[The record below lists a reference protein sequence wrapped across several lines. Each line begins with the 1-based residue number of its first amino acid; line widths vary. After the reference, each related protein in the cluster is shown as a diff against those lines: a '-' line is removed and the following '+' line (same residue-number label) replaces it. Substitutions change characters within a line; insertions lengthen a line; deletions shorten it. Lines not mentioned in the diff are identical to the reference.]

1 MRSSANREIAVSPPA
16 AVQGGVVV
24 LAINGHRVH
33 SEDALEHALDRDLG
47 DHGVP
52 SVLGIRVGFHDARD
66 GVRVR
71 ERARFVLHFD
81 GAMVGAVGARQAGDD
96 VVAVEGIISGPVA
109 IGTLAVG
116 TVWLGAA
123 SERGGYER
131 AHW

>member
-33 SEDALEHALDRDLG
+33 SEDALEHAGDRDLG

-52 SVLGIRVGFHDARD
+52 SVLGIRVGGHDARD

-71 ERARFVLHFD
+71 VRARGVHYLD
-81 GAMVGAVGARQAGDD
+81 GAVVGAVRAGRAGRD
-96 VVAVEGIISGPVA
+96 VLAVEGVIPGPVA
-109 IGTLAVG
+109 
-116 TVWLGAA
+116 
-123 SERGGYER
+123 RGVVAG
-131 AHW
+131 WI